1 MAIIRKVSRSG
12 SSIAITIPFWML
24 EQIGCKVGDYI
35 AMVCYPEQMITIEKM
50 KQAHVDEMEARK
62 G

>member
-12 SSIAITIPFWML
+12 SSISITVPFWML
-24 EQIGCKVGDYI
+24 EQIGCKVGDMI

-50 KQAHVDEMEARK
+50 KPAHQAELEARK
-62 G
+62 